1 MRLFCCLREPSGDSE
16 RTKQHRLNLSYGIA
30 WLEQATWH
38 LATNSKLE
46 FELLEFGLLEFGLLA
61 LESIEFESS
70 ACLPLNQF
78 DNVG

>member
-1 MRLFCCLREPSGDSE
+1 
-16 RTKQHRLNLSYGIA
+16 
-30 WLEQATWH
+30 LEQATWH